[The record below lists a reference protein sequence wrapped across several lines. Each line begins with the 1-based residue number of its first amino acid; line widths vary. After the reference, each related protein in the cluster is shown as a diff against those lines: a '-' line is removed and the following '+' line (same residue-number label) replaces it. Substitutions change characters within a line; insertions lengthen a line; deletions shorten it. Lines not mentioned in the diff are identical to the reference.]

1 MARRNL
7 LLLTAAAIV
16 ADGQSVAADYQG
28 GTATFFATGTFGGGT
43 VMLQTLAPDG
53 VTWVPIGAGITA
65 AGLANFAAPAGKLR
79 VAVTGSTTPS
89 LQAWVC
95 GIPTNNGG

>member
-7 LLLTAAAIV
+7 LLLTPTPII
-16 ADGQSVAADYQG
+16 ADGQSVGADFQG
-28 GTATFFATGTFGGGT
+28 GIATFFATGTFGGAT
-43 VMLQTLAPDG
+43 VTLQTLSPDG
-53 VTWVPIGAGITA
+53 ATWLPVFAGITA
-65 AGLANFAAPAGKLR
+65 AGLANFSAPAGKLR